1 MAKAHHQDVSK
12 EGSAAASAPPD
23 FGADSVR
30 AYLRDMG
37 GLGLLTR
44 EEEIALAMQVEEGE
58 RAVLA
63 AILQLPIAV
72 EEILRLRSAL
82 ESGAIRAASIIRD
95 AAEEGDLFDE
105 ADAERRLLRLFGKV
119 ARLSSKAGR
128 SGRSSTRVP
137 PPEPLRAAASRC
149 GTPEGVEHPKGWNT
163 RRGGTSKGR
172 RAMTQTD
179 ADRVILKELIATVEQ
194 MRLSRDVVGRIARGV
209 LSRIER
215 TEKSEQGAR
224 SPDTAELRRVRHD
237 IENGERTAA
246 RARARL
252 VNGNLRLVVS
262 IAKRYR
268 NRGLH
273 FLDLIQE
280 GNIGLMRGVEK
291 FEYRRGYKL
300 STYATWWI
308 RQAISRAL
316 ADRARTIRVPVH
328 MVEQAKRLFLASQSY
343 VQEYGREPR
352 PDELAEKLGV
362 PLAVVRK
369 VYDLAKEPLSLETPV
384 GEDEG
389 SVVGDF
395 LRDDSAVSPF
405 EAACQRDRDQHA
417 RSLLGTLTPR
427 EAKILRLRFGIGER
441 GEQTL
446 GEIGQQFAV
455 TRERIRQI
463 EAKALQKLRHPQR
476 AKARAS
482 LADS

>member
-1 MAKAHHQDVSK
+1 MARERRQDVSK
-12 EGSAAASAPPD
+12 EGSKAGSAPPD

-30 AYLRDMG
+30 VYLRDMG

-44 EEEIALAMQVEEGE
+44 EEEVALAMQIEEGE

-82 ESGAIRAASIIRD
+82 ESGAIRAAAIVRD

-105 ADAERRLLRLFGKV
+105 QAAERRLLRLFGKV
-119 ARLSSKAGR
+119 ARLSTEVERAR
-128 SGRSSTRVP
+128 PSSTRG
-137 PPEPLRAAASRC
+137 RAK
-149 GTPEGVEHPKGWNT
+149 TK
-163 RRGGTSKGR
+163 
-172 RAMTQTD
+172 TD
-179 ADRVILKELIATVEQ
+179 ADRAILEKLIATVEQ
-194 MRLSRDVVGRIARGV
+194 MRLSRDTVGRIARGV

-215 TEKSEQGAR
+215 TETREDGAH
-224 SPDTAELRRVRHD
+224 SPDHAELRRVRRD
-237 IENGERTAA
+237 IENGERAAA

-369 VYDLAKEPLSLETPV
+369 VYDLAKEPLSLENPV
-384 GEDEG
+384 GDDEG

-417 RSLLGTLTPR
+417 RSLLDTLTPR

-446 GEIGQQFAV
+446 GEIGKQFAV

>member
-1 MAKAHHQDVSK
+1 MAKEHHQGVSK
-12 EGSAAASAPPD
+12 ERSQAASAPPD

-72 EEILRLRSAL
+72 EEILRLRSGL
-82 ESGAIRAASIIRD
+82 ESGAIRAAAIVRD

-119 ARLSSKAGR
+119 ARLSSKASR
-128 SGRSSTRVP
+128 SARSSTRG
-137 PPEPLRAAASRC
+137 RA
-149 GTPEGVEHPKGWNT
+149 KM
-163 RRGGTSKGR
+163 K
-172 RAMTQTD
+172 TD
-179 ADRVILKELIATVEQ
+179 ADRAILKELISTVEQ
-194 MRLSRDVVGRIARGV
+194 MRLSRDTVGRIARGV

-215 TEKSEQGAR
+215 TEKTTLEPRRGSEQGTL
-224 SPDTAELRRVRHD
+224 SPNTAELRRVRHD

-384 GEDEG
+384 GEEEG

-395 LRDDSAVSPF
+395 LRDDGAVSPF

-417 RSLLGTLTPR
+417 RSLLATLTPR